1 MEIKLNCSKFLIK
14 INKKEVIKNLF
25 DFNLGSVLTEV
36 VGLESNIES
45 KAFLLIF
52 NTSRETNMQLAKA
65 YGREQL
71 NNQYNLVSV
80 TKNLE
85 SEYKEFLELNVA
97 LSEDFFFNVIRFD
110 NQYLIKSFNLFSKF
124 CDAIGIVLPEDIRL
138 NYYVDFRE
146 NLKIEFHNNKER
158 YKELVDFF
166 DNPINSQNDKFTLI
180 LNKYYEFKKFY
191 TNPLQQNED
200 SKETLQDL
208 YVEPFFSIHKNNLL
222 KLKKNDENKDF
233 HLYSE
238 GNIHDFFNTYFLKGI
253 HHKNLKNDYDMVF
266 VLGQPGQGKTS
277 FCYRLIYDYIEKYSD
292 LPPVPIIFLKIRDL
306 IAKDFI
312 NNPFDTIS
320 NYYNYINFKGDELII
335 VLDGLDEA
343 YMSGGISNEDLRN
356 LYERLKKRSNKK
368 IKIILTSRFNFLN
381 INDSCL
387 DNTLVL
393 HLNELTDKQ
402 INEYCIKFK
411 SFYPKNSLVKN
422 IKTILVNEKYKHVKE
437 LLKQAVLIYFI
448 AISDIKIDKKDSKSK
463 IYDKIFDSLAQRS
476 WDAEGQLDYINRKL
490 KDNPEL
496 YKSYLREY
504 IRSIAFEIYH
514 SPKLYITVNKLIELE
529 ATKLFI
535 KRCFNEDL
543 QESSDKIKEI
553 SKYLLISFYFQQS
566 NKDNSD
572 TALEFFHNSLWEFLT
587 AEYLWEKNKKLLLR
601 ENDFKEFEYVSKE
614 EYFDFLSD
622 SIGNKKINEFSVAK
636 NLIEIIENEDINKK
650 KDVFNQSINIFYEL
664 SSDNFLFKYNRKN
677 CLLSA
682 FDKATEIFTLFW
694 ILIHESNVENVNLN
708 LNALILD
715 FLFNKADMRFKKEI
729 KNIHS
734 IDDLLGDRR
743 VLYEFKILNSS
754 FINGFYAYNVF
765 DSNFQD
771 VVFSQFYSNRSLFED
786 NIFQTVSFIDC
797 SFYDNLFINNEFV
810 NTKMINVRIKDLEWY
825 NCFLNKNKFDK
836 YFLDHHYVEKIKEI
850 NHRGEENENFYITF
864 KNENN

>member
-1 MEIKLNCSKFLIK
+1 MKIKLNCSKFLIK

-36 VGLESNIES
+36 VGLESNIET

-52 NTSRETNMQLAKA
+52 NSSRETNMQLAKA
-65 YGREQL
+65 YGRERL
-71 NNQYNLVSV
+71 DNQYNLVSV

-320 NYYNYINFKGDELII
+320 DHYNYINFKGDELII

-476 WDAEGQLDYINRKL
+476 WDSEGQLDYINNKL
-490 KDNPEL
+490 KNKPEI
-496 YKSYLREY
+496 YKKYLREY

-514 SPKLYITVNKLIELE
+514 SPKLYITVSKLIELE

-543 QESSDKIKEI
+543 QESNDKIKEI

-587 AEYLWEKNKKLLLR
+587 AEYLWEQNKKTILKKD
-601 ENDFKEFEYVSKE
+601 EYDEYEIINKEKY
-614 EYFDFLSD
+614 YNFLSHAVD
-622 SIGNKKINEFSVAK
+622 NKKINEFSIAR
-636 NLIEIIENEDINKK
+636 NLVEIIDNEDDEIKKNIFIN
-650 KDVFNQSINIFYEL
+650 SINLFYDL
-664 SSDNFLFKYNRKN
+664 SKDDYLFNYDRNS
-677 CLLSA
+677 CLLSP
-682 FDKATEIFTLFW
+682 FEKATENFSLFW
-694 ILIHESNVENVNLN
+694 IFVHESNRKLKNMIIANSK
-708 LNALILD
+708 ILD
-715 FLFNKADMRFKKEI
+715 FLFYFSMTSNQLTI
-729 KNIHS
+729 S
-734 IDDLLGDRR
+734 
-743 VLYEFKILNSS
+743 
-754 FINGFYAYNVF
+754 NVI
-765 DSNFQD
+765 
-771 VVFSQFYSNRSLFED
+771 FED
-786 NIFQTVSFIDC
+786 DISN
-797 SFYDNLFINNEFV
+797 
-810 NTKMINVRIKDLEWY
+810 
-825 NCFLNKNKFDK
+825 
-836 YFLDHHYVEKIKEI
+836 I
-850 NHRGEENENFYITF
+850 NHRRLFKFEIEECIITNDMYNYILTENKFRDIKFNNLMMSEVIFNNNNFSNISIDKTHIVSSTKFYNNYFKNVKFNETKIENENWFNNF
-864 KNENN
+864 LENNNFEEDFIERHFVEKRFEKDYLEKEVENYYIMYKG